1 MALSVKVALWAVVA
15 TWGLGLELARIPAS
29 AVLAQTVPDGLLG
42 TENSVVTRQGD
53 RDLVSGGATRGSRL
67 FHSLLELN
75 VGEGRSLFFVNPEG
89 IAQILGRVTGDKPS
103 DIFGT
108 LGVLGD
114 ADLFLLNPNGILFG
128 PNAQLAIAGSFLAS
142 TGDRFTFADGT
153 SFSAVNPEPNAL
165 LTISVPTGLQ
175 LGANPG
181 AIVNRSRANG
191 VGLAIAPGQTLA
203 LVGGEISLDGGQ
215 SRRILGG
222 LNSSRFRIKPWN
234 CAQMI
239 KD

>member
-114 ADLFLLNPNGILFG
+114 ADLFCSIPTGFCLGQMLSWRSQAHFWP
-128 PNAQLAIAGSFLAS
+128 ARAIASPLPMV
-142 TGDRFTFADGT
+142 RV
-153 SFSAVNPEPNAL
+153 FSAVNPEPNAL

-203 LVGGEISLDGGQ
+203 LVGVRSV
-215 SRRILGG
+215 
-222 LNSSRFRIKPWN
+222 
-234 CAQMI
+234 
-239 KD
+239 